1 MVKDDLIHPVGP
13 QVLAESQ
20 QLPLEPPSGSHSVL
34 LTLKPM
40 LAPLLR
46 VASKFFGKLL
56 ST

>member
-1 MVKDDLIHPVGP
+1 MKDDLIYPVGP